1 MYHCQIAKNM
11 RNLAVGNDNY
21 VEGSNYMAERLTR
34 EQMAQKYP
42 NMWLGLNNIK
52 YVNNDGVTLESADV
66 VYIDKT
72 EDELFEMQLDGTESI
87 ISWYTN
93 DNGLP
98 LGVAG
103 IL

>member
-1 MYHCQIAKNM
+1 MI
-11 RNLAVGNDNY
+11 
-21 VEGSNYMAERLTR
+21 ERLKR

-42 NMWLGLNNIK
+42 YMWLGLGNIK
-52 YVNNDGVTLESADV
+52 YTNDDGVTLESAD
-66 VYIDKT
+66 IIFTDKT
-72 EDELFEMQLDGTESI
+72 EDELFEIQVDGTEGI

-103 IL
+103 VL